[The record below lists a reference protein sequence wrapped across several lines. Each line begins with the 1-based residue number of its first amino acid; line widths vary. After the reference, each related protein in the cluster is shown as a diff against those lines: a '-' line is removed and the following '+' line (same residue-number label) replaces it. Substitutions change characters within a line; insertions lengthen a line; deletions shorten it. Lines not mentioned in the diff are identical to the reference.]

1 MISQIDQ
8 AYLANSVLVM
18 TAAILFYAAMTDLK
32 RYQIRNEVIAV
43 LGGLFVLHAF
53 LSGRW
58 PGIPWNVG
66 LALLIFVV
74 MLYFYSQSLMGGGDV
89 KLLTVAFLWVGIDC
103 ALPFAILLSLF
114 ATIHAGAGKLGL
126 AEVRRAGEDKRSRI
140 AFAPAVAAALIGTFM
155 LGCLAPV
162 SH

>member
-1 MISQIDQ
+1 MTGQIYLI
-8 AYLANSVLVM
+8 YLANSVLVI
-18 TAAILFYAAMTDLK
+18 TGAILFYAALTDLK
-32 RYQIRNEVIAV
+32 RYQIPNELIAV
-43 LGGLFVLHAF
+43 LAGLFFLHAS

-74 MLYFYSQSLMGGGDV
+74 MLYFYWQNLMGGGDV
-89 KLLTVAFLWVGIDC
+89 KLLTVAFLWAGVDC

-114 ATIHAGAGKLGL
+114 ATVHVIAGKFGWVDLQH
-126 AEVRRAGEDKRSRI
+126 VGEDKRSRI
-140 AFAPAVAAALIGTFM
+140 AFAPSVAAALIGIFM

-162 SH
+162 A

>member
-1 MISQIDQ
+1 MTDLT
-8 AYLANSVLVM
+8 YLSNAVLAI
-18 TAAILFYAAMTDLK
+18 TAALLFYAAVTDLK
-32 RYQIRNEVIAV
+32 HYQIRNELTAV
-43 LGGLFVLHAF
+43 LGGLFLLHAL

-66 LALLIFVV
+66 LALLVFAV
-74 MLYFYSQSLMGGGDV
+74 MLHFYSQNLMGGGDV

-114 ATIHAGAGKLGL
+114 AMSHALAGKLGW
-126 AEVRRAGEDKRSRI
+126 AEVQRVGEDKRSRI
-140 AFAPAVAAALIGTFM
+140 AFAPSVAAALIGIFM

-162 SH
+162 S